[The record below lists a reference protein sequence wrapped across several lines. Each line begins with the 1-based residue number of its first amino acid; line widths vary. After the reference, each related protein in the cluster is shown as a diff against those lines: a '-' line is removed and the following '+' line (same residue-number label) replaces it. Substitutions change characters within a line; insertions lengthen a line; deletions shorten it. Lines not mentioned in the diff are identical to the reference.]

1 MTAVRQGPENR
12 RTRSY
17 GAESPAEFFAVAS
30 ETFFMNPVLIA
41 EDFPAVYRQLRV
53 FYGQDP
59 LAVLGQGSGQ
69 NSIGG

>member
-1 MTAVRQGPENR
+1 MDRGEPAGLDP
-12 RTRSY
+12 Y

-41 EDFPAVYRQLRV
+41 EDFPAVYRQLRA

-59 LAVLGQGSGQ
+59 LAVLGQGSGK